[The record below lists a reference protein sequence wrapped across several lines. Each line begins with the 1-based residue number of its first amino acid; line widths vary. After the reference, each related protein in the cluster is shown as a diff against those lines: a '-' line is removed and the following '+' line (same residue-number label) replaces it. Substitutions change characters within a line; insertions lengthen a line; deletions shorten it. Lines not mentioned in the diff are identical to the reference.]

1 MPSPRRSTKPEPA
14 LDTAWSSAGDIAA
27 AVTAGR
33 VTATAAV
40 EDALARITERDPV
53 LNSFTAVMSERALK
67 RASEIDK
74 ARDAG
79 KPLGPLAGVPFAVK
93 NLFDVAGLP
102 TLAGSKINRAH
113 APATKDQPLI
123 ERLEAAGAVL
133 VGALNMGEYAYDF
146 TGENVH
152 DGPARNPHD
161 TTRMT
166 GGSSGGS
173 GGAVAGGLVPLS
185 LGSDT
190 NGSIRVPASLCGLF
204 GLKPTYGRL
213 TRARSF
219 PFVSAFD
226 HLGPLARSARDLA
239 LAYDAMQGPDPE
251 DPVCTTRPVEPTA
264 ATLARGTEDL
274 RIAVAGGYFRKGAFP
289 EARVAVERVASAL
302 GANADIE
309 IPEAGR
315 ARAAAYIITAS
326 EGAALHLDR
335 LRGHAHD
342 YDPAVRDRLI
352 AGAMIPAALVARAQK
367 FRRWYRTQVLP
378 LFEQVDA
385 ILAPATPCTAPAIGQ
400 QTFMLD
406 GVEMPV
412 RANLG
417 IYTQPISFI
426 GLPVVAAPVRLSP
439 MPIGVQI
446 ITAPWREDVALRI
459 AYALEQAGV
468 CVAPRPPL

>member
-1 MPSPRRSTKPEPA
+1 MPSPRRSTKPEVA
-14 LDTAWSSAGDIAA
+14 LDTAWATAGDIAA
-27 AVTAGR
+27 AVTKGR
-33 VTATAAV
+33 VSATAV
-40 EDALARITERDPV
+40 VKDALARIMERDPV
-53 LNSFTAVMSERALK
+53 LNAFTAVTRERALQ
-67 RASEIDK
+67 RAGDIDK
-74 ARDAG
+74 AREKG

-93 NLFDVAGLP
+93 NLFDVAGL
-102 TLAGSKINRAH
+102 TTVAGSKINRAH
-113 APATKDQPLI
+113 APAAKDQPLI

-161 TTRMT
+161 TSRMT

-190 NGSIRVPASLCGLF
+190 NGSIRVPSSLCGLF

-226 HLGPLARSARDLA
+226 HLGPLARSARDLSV
-239 LAYDAMQGPDPE
+239 AYDAMQGPDPE
-251 DPVCTTRPVEPTA
+251 DPVCTTRTVEPTA
-264 ATLARGTEDL
+264 AALARGTQGL
-274 RIAVAGGYFRKGAFP
+274 RIAVAGGYFKKAALP
-289 EARVAVERVASAL
+289 EARLAVERVASAL
-302 GANADIE
+302 GANTDIE

-335 LRGHAHD
+335 LRSHAHD

-367 FRRWYRTQVLP
+367 FRRWYRAQVLP

-385 ILAPATPCTAPAIGQ
+385 ILAPATPCTAPALGQ
-400 QTFMLD
+400 QTFVLD

-426 GLPVVAAPVRLSP
+426 GLPVVAVPVPLSP
-439 MPIGVQI
+439 MPIGVQVI
-446 ITAPWREDVALRI
+446 AAPWREDVALRV
-459 AYALEQAGV
+459 AYALEQTGV
-468 CVAPRPPL
+468 CVAPRPSL